1 MTTFAYRA
9 ADRQG
14 RTRDG
19 VMEAP
24 DARTVVER
32 LRQDAC
38 YPIRVVPSDAAPR
51 RLRLVLPALASRRVR
66 SRDLVAFTQELATL
80 VEAGLPLDRALAVLG
95 ELTPSAPLR
104 AITGALLES
113 VRGGASLGDALAQH
127 QPRPFS
133 RLYVNMVR
141 AGERGGML
149 DTTLKR
155 LAEHLEEAQAL
166 REALA
171 SALIYPALLATVG
184 AGAVVFLMTFVIPR
198 FADIFR
204 DLGGAMPVPTQ
215 ILLGASAGLQQYWW
229 VLGLA
234 ALALA
239 LGARAALATPR
250 ARLAVDR
257 LVLKL
262 PLVGEVVRKSESARF
277 ARVLGTLLRSG
288 VPLIGALAV
297 VKETLSS
304 RPLVRAADALA
315 DGVKG
320 GAGLHRPMAAAAV
333 FPALAVHM
341 VRVGEETGRL
351 EEMLLK
357 VGAVLEADTRR
368 RLTRLV
374 ALAEPAIILVMGLLV
389 GFIVLAM
396 LLAIFSISE
405 LPL

>member
-1 MTTFAYRA
+1 VTTFAYRA
-9 ADRQG
+9 ADRHG
-14 RTRDG
+14 RTLDG

-24 DARTVVER
+24 DARAVVER

-38 YPIRVVPSDAAPR
+38 YPIRIAPR
-51 RLRLVLPALASRRVR
+51 EERARALAWPVLTAQRVR
-66 SRDLVAFTQELATL
+66 GRDLVAFTQELATL
-80 VEAGLPLDRALAVLG
+80 VEAGLPLDRALAILG
-95 ELTPSAPLR
+95 ELTPSRRLR
-104 AITGALLES
+104 SIAGALLEA

-141 AGERGGML
+141 AGERGGVL
-149 DTTLKR
+149 DATLKR
-155 LAEHLEEAQAL
+155 LGEYLEEAQAL
-166 REALA
+166 RETLV

-204 DLGGAMPVPTQ
+204 DLGGAIPVPTQ
-215 ILLGASAGLQQYWW
+215 VLLEVSGGLQRYWW
-229 VLGLA
+229 VLALA
-234 ALALA
+234 ALALG
-239 LGARAALATPR
+239 LGARVALATPR
-250 ARLAVDR
+250 ARLAADR
-257 LVLKL
+257 LVLRL
-262 PLVGEVVRKSESARF
+262 PLVGEIVRKGETARF
-277 ARVLGTLLRSG
+277 TRILGTLLRSG
-288 VPLIGALAV
+288 VPLIGALVV
-297 VKETLSS
+297 VKEMLSS
-304 RPLVRAADALA
+304 RPLARAVDGLA
-315 DGVKG
+315 DGVRS
-320 GAGLHRPMAAAAV
+320 GAGLFRPMAAAEV
-333 FPALAVHM
+333 FPPLAVHM

-374 ALAEPAIILVMGLLV
+374 ALAEPVIILAMGLLI

>member
-1 MTTFAYRA
+1 VTTFAYRA
-9 ADRQG
+9 ADRHG
-14 RTRDG
+14 RTLDG

-24 DARTVVER
+24 DARAVVER

-38 YPIRVVPSDAAPR
+38 YPIQIAPR
-51 RLRLVLPALASRRVR
+51 EERARALAWPALTAQRVR
-66 SRDLVAFTQELATL
+66 GRDLVAFTQELATL
-80 VEAGLPLDRALAVLG
+80 VEAGLPLDRALAILG
-95 ELTPSAPLR
+95 ELAPSHRLR
-104 AITGALLES
+104 TIAGALLEA

-141 AGERGGML
+141 AGERGGVL
-149 DTTLKR
+149 DATLKR
-155 LAEHLEEAQAL
+155 LGEYLEEAQAL
-166 REALA
+166 RETLV

-184 AGAVVFLMTFVIPR
+184 AAAVVFLMTFVIPR

-204 DLGGAMPVPTQ
+204 DLGGAIPVPTQ
-215 ILLGASAGLQQYWW
+215 ILLEVSGGLQRYWW
-229 VLGLA
+229 VFALA
-234 ALALA
+234 ALALG
-239 LGARAALATPR
+239 LGARVALATPR
-250 ARLAVDR
+250 ARLAADR
-257 LVLKL
+257 LVLRL
-262 PLVGEVVRKSESARF
+262 PLVGEIVRKGETARF
-277 ARVLGTLLRSG
+277 TRILGTLLRSG

-297 VKETLSS
+297 VKEMLSS
-304 RPLVRAADALA
+304 RPLVRAADGLA
-315 DGVKG
+315 DGVRS
-320 GAGLHRPMAAAAV
+320 GAGLFRPMAAAGV
-333 FPALAVHM
+333 FPPLAVHM

-368 RLTRLV
+368 RLSRLV
-374 ALAEPAIILVMGLLV
+374 ALAEPVIILVMGLLV

>member
-1 MTTFAYRA
+1 
-9 ADRQG
+9 
-14 RTRDG
+14 
-19 VMEAP
+19 MEAP

-32 LRQDAC
+32 LRQDAY
-38 YPIRVVPSDAAPR
+38 YPIQVAPKDAAPR
-51 RLRLVLPALASRRVR
+51 RLRLVAPLLSRRVR

-104 AITGALLES
+104 AITGALLEA

-204 DLGGAMPVPTQ
+204 DLGGAMPLPTQ
-215 ILLGASAGLQQYWW
+215 ILLGASAGLQRYWW

-234 ALALA
+234 ALALPW
-239 LGARAALATPR
+239 ARGLATR
-250 ARLAVDR
+250 ARLAADR
-257 LVLKL
+257 LILSC
-262 PLVGEVVRKSESARF
+262 PSSARSC
-277 ARVLGTLLRSG
+277 AQVR
-288 VPLIGALAV
+288 
-297 VKETLSS
+297 
-304 RPLVRAADALA
+304 VRALRAGPPPPSGAVPPHRRARGGEGDALQPA
-315 DGVKG
+315 PRPRRRRARRRRQGRRGAAPPDGRRRRVPRPRRAH
-320 GAGLHRPMAAAAV
+320 GAGRRGDG
-333 FPALAVHM
+333 PA
-341 VRVGEETGRL
+341 
-351 EEMLLK
+351 
-357 VGAVLEADTRR
+357 
-368 RLTRLV
+368 
-374 ALAEPAIILVMGLLV
+374 
-389 GFIVLAM
+389 
-396 LLAIFSISE
+396 
-405 LPL
+405 

>member
-1 MTTFAYRA
+1 VTTFAYRA
-9 ADRQG
+9 ADRHG
-14 RTRDG
+14 RTLDG

-24 DARTVVER
+24 DARAVVER

-38 YPIRVVPSDAAPR
+38 YPIRIAPR
-51 RLRLVLPALASRRVR
+51 EERARALAWPALTAQRVR
-66 SRDLVAFTQELATL
+66 GRDLVAFTQELATL
-80 VEAGLPLDRALAVLG
+80 VEAGLPLDRALAILG
-95 ELTPSAPLR
+95 ELTPSRRLR
-104 AITGALLES
+104 PIAGALLEA

-141 AGERGGML
+141 AGERGGVL
-149 DTTLKR
+149 DATLKR
-155 LAEHLEEAQAL
+155 LGEYLEEAQAL
-166 REALA
+166 RETLV

-204 DLGGAMPVPTQ
+204 DLGGAIPVPTQ
-215 ILLGASAGLQQYWW
+215 VLLEVSGGLQRYWW
-229 VLGLA
+229 VLAIA
-234 ALALA
+234 ALALG
-239 LGARAALATPR
+239 LGARVALATPR
-250 ARLAVDR
+250 ARLAADR
-257 LVLKL
+257 LVLRL
-262 PLVGEVVRKSESARF
+262 PLVGEIVRKGETARF
-277 ARVLGTLLRSG
+277 TRILGTLLRSG
-288 VPLIGALAV
+288 VPLIGALVV
-297 VKETLSS
+297 VKEMLSS
-304 RPLVRAADALA
+304 RPLARAVDGLA
-315 DGVKG
+315 DGVRS
-320 GAGLHRPMAAAAV
+320 GAGLFRPMAAAEV
-333 FPALAVHM
+333 FPPLAVHM

-374 ALAEPAIILVMGLLV
+374 ALAEPVIILVMGLLI

>member
-9 ADRQG
+9 ADRHG
-14 RTRDG
+14 RTREG
-19 VMEAP
+19 VMDAP

-38 YPIRVVPSDAAPR
+38 FPIRIAPHEDRAAPR
-51 RLRLVLPALASRRVR
+51 AWALLPTRRVR
-66 SRDLVAFTQELATL
+66 GRDLVAFTQELATL
-80 VEAGLPLDRALAVLG
+80 VEAGLPLDRALAILG
-95 ELTPSAPLR
+95 ELTPSPRLR
-104 AITGALLES
+104 AITSRLLEA
-113 VRGGASLGDALAQH
+113 VRGGASLGDALAEH

-141 AGERGGML
+141 AGEKGGVL

-155 LAEHLEEAQAL
+155 LAEYLEEAQAL
-166 REALA
+166 RETLT

-204 DLGGAMPVPTQ
+204 DLGGAIPLPTQ
-215 ILLGASAGLQQYWW
+215 VLLDVSEVFQRYWWAMGLGA
-229 VLGLA
+229 LG
-234 ALALA
+234 LA
-239 LGARAALATPR
+239 LGARMALTVPR
-250 ARLAVDR
+250 VRFAVDGV
-257 LVLKL
+257 VLRL
-262 PLVGEVVRKSESARF
+262 PLVGEVVRKGETARF
-277 ARVLGTLLRSG
+277 ARILGTLLRSG
-288 VPLIGALAV
+288 VPLIGALTV
-297 VKETLSS
+297 VKEMLSS
-304 RPLVRAADALA
+304 RPLVRAADGLA
-315 DGVKG
+315 DGVRR
-320 GAGLHRPMAAAAV
+320 GAGLCQPMAAARV
-333 FPALAVHM
+333 FPPLAVHM

-368 RLTRLV
+368 RLARVV
-374 ALAEPAIILVMGLLV
+374 ALAEPVIILVLGLLV

-396 LLAIFSISE
+396 LMAIFSISE

>member
-9 ADRQG
+9 ADRHG

-24 DARTVVER
+24 DARAVVER

-38 YPIRVVPSDAAPR
+38 YPIRVAPRDDTTR
-51 RLRLVLPALASRRVR
+51 RLRLALGARRVR

-95 ELTPSAPLR
+95 ELTPSASLR

-184 AGAVVFLMTFVIPR
+184 AGAVIFLMTFVIPR

-204 DLGGAMPVPTQ
+204 DLGGAMPMPTQ
-215 ILLGASAGLQQYWW
+215 ILLGASAGLQRYWW
-229 VLGLA
+229 VLALA

-250 ARLAVDR
+250 ARLAADQ
-257 LVLKL
+257 LVLRL

-304 RPLVRAADALA
+304 RPLAHAADALA

-320 GAGLHRPMAAAAV
+320 GAGLHRPMATAGV

>member
-38 YPIRVVPSDAAPR
+38 YPIRVAPRDAAPR
-51 RLRLVLPALASRRVR
+51 RLRLVMPALAARRVR
-66 SRDLVAFTQELATL
+66 NRDLVAFTQELATL

-95 ELTPSAPLR
+95 ELTPSASLR
-104 AITGALLES
+104 AITAALLES

-204 DLGGAMPVPTQ
+204 DLGGAIPVPTQ

-250 ARLAVDR
+250 ARLAADR

-262 PLVGEVVRKSESARF
+262 PLVGEVVRKAESARF

-304 RPLVRAADALA
+304 RPLARATDALA

>member
-1 MTTFAYRA
+1 MTAFAYRA
-9 ADRQG
+9 ADRHG
-14 RTRDG
+14 RTLEG

-24 DARTVVER
+24 DARSVVER

-38 YPIRVVPSDAAPR
+38 YPIRIAPR
-51 RLRLVLPALASRRVR
+51 EERARTLAWPALTARRVR
-66 SRDLVAFTQELATL
+66 GRDLVAFTQELATL
-80 VEAGLPLDRALAVLG
+80 VEAGLPLDRALAILG
-95 ELTPSAPLR
+95 ELTPSARLR
-104 AITGALLES
+104 TIAGALLEA

-141 AGERGGML
+141 AGERGGVL
-149 DTTLKR
+149 EATLKR
-155 LAEHLEEAQAL
+155 LGEYLEEAQAL
-166 REALA
+166 RETVV
-171 SALIYPALLATVG
+171 SAMIYPALLATVG

-204 DLGGAMPVPTQ
+204 DLGGAIPVPTQ
-215 ILLGASAGLQQYWW
+215 ILLAVSGGLQRYWW
-229 VLGLA
+229 VL
-234 ALALA
+234 ALAVLA
-239 LGARAALATPR
+239 LGLGARAALATPR
-250 ARLAVDR
+250 ARLAADR
-257 LVLKL
+257 LVLRL
-262 PLVGEVVRKSESARF
+262 PLVGEIVRKGETARLT
-277 ARVLGTLLRSG
+277 RILGTLLRSG

-297 VKETLSS
+297 VKEMLSS
-304 RPLVRAADALA
+304 RPLVRAADSLA
-315 DGVKG
+315 DGVRG
-320 GAGLHRPMAAAAV
+320 GAGLFRPMAEAGV
-333 FPALAVHM
+333 FPPLAVHM

-374 ALAEPAIILVMGLLV
+374 ALAEPVIILVLGLLV